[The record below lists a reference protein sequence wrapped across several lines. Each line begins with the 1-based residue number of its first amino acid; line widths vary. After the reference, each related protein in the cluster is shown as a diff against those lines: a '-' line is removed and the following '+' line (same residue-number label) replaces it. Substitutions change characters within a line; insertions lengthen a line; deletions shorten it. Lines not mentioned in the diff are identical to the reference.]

1 KNYILTMFPDGNYK
15 QLLVTYPKVLEDGDY
30 VYDIDQATA
39 SVINDES
46 LLFRSQCSDPNA
58 EIWSWSATGGN
69 CWSVCTKGGEHLLGS
84 NGIVQPGCTGE
95 VGNNS
100 DWQTDC
106 SGGWVLTGCDT
117 YIDGTPDGAG
127 TTTGGT
133 NGGGADPDN
142 DNPPAEPD
150 LPDPIPAVP
159 FNTHQ

>member
-1 KNYILTMFPDGNYK
+1 NYK

-39 SVINDES
+39 SVINDEN

-58 EIWSWSATGGN
+58 EIWEWDSNAGN
-69 CWSVCTKGGEHLLGS
+69 CWPVACTASGNHWPGEEC
-84 NGIVQPGCTGE
+84 NGESWEQPTWECT
-95 VGNNS
+95 
-100 DWQTDC
+100 
-106 SGGWVLTGCDT
+106 GGWVVTGCDT

>member
-1 KNYILTMFPDGNYK
+1 NYK

-46 LLFRSQCSDPNA
+46 LLFRSQCSDPSA
-58 EIWSWSATGGN
+58 EIWEWEQTCTPVVCQAGGN
-69 CWSVCTKGGEHLLGS
+69 HMPGQHCNGEPWE
-84 NGIVQPGCTGE
+84 QPTTICTGA
-95 VGNNS
+95 
-100 DWQTDC
+100 
-106 SGGWVLTGCDT
+106 WVVTGCDT

-159 FNTHQ
+159 FNTHQEQIINCLGHADVN